1 VSTTFGEAWFLELAG
16 CLDEVRETAA
26 TSAKVGRLARY
37 LATLSDDD
45 LRRACTFLA
54 GRPFPPGDGRRLGM
68 GWAAIAQVL
77 RDLTR
82 VPEAEMH
89 AAYRAHGDLGDT
101 AAILLARYPP
111 AAGLFASRIT
121 LERIERD
128 FVAIAA
134 AQGQASRRA
143 KSAALADLL
152 GRASPREAAYLIKIM
167 TSDMRIG
174 LREGLLLPAIAAA
187 FGRDAATVRQGALLI
202 AEPGEIAVRARAGT
216 LDRVSLV
223 PGRPFRF
230 MLASPLDAPADAF
243 DDRTPVLWVEDK
255 YDGIRVQAHRT
266 PDGVVMLSRTLDN
279 VTAAF
284 PEIPPALAS
293 RDGAY
298 IVDGEVVAWQND
310 RALAFGRLQQRLQR
324 RNPGALVGEI
334 PVVLVAFDLVHL
346 DGRDLLGAPLTERR
360 AALEALRLPPPVRL
374 STASE
379 AATAADLAQ
388 RFAEARAAG
397 NEGIVMK
404 RPDAPYQP
412 GRRGRLWTKWKP
424 GVGTLDVVVVAAE
437 YGHGKRAGV
446 LSDYTF
452 AVRDGSRLAT
462 IGKAYSG
469 LTDAEIKE
477 LTAWFLAHTRQD
489 LGFMR
494 TVDPEVVLEVA
505 FDAITRSDRH
515 DSGFALR
522 FPRIVRIRGDKPPE
536 EINTLDDVRE
546 LFARLTSH
554 AAGPAAGIHAVD
566 DGAMPPE
573 SDAGRRCS
581 RTDNG
586 NFGQN

>member
-1 VSTTFGEAWFLELAG
+1 MSTTLGDAWFLELTQV
-16 CLDEVRETAA
+16 LDEIRGTAA
-26 TSAKVGRLARY
+26 TSTKVARLAGY
-37 LATLSDDD
+37 LATLSDGD

-54 GRPFPPGDGRRLGM
+54 GRPFPPGDGRRLGA

-82 VPEAEMH
+82 APEAEMR
-89 AAYRAHGDLGDT
+89 AAYRAHGDLGD
-101 AAILLARYPP
+101 AAATLLARYPP
-111 AAGLFASRIT
+111 AAGLFVHRLT
-121 LERIERD
+121 LAAVERD
-128 FVAIAA
+128 FAAIAS

-143 KSAALADLL
+143 KSAALAELL
-152 GRASPREAAYLIKIM
+152 GNASPREAAYLIKIM

-187 FGRDAATVRQGALLI
+187 FGRDAGAVRQAALLI
-202 AEPGEIAVRARAGT
+202 AEPGEVAVRARAGT
-216 LDRVSLV
+216 LDHVTLV

-230 MLASPLDAPADAF
+230 MLASPLESPEEAF
-243 DDRTPVLWVEDK
+243 DEPARALWVEDK
-255 YDGIRVQAHRT
+255 YDGVRVQVHRT
-266 PDGVVMLSRTLDN
+266 AAGVVILSRTLDN
-279 VTAAF
+279 VTRAF
-284 PEIPPALAS
+284 PELPPAIAS
-293 RDGAY
+293 RGGTY
-298 IVDGEVVAWQND
+298 ILDGEIVAWRGA

-324 RNPGALVGEI
+324 RNPGALLHEI
-334 PVVLVAFDLVHL
+334 PVALVAFDLVHL
-346 DGRDLLGAPLTERR
+346 DGRDLLRAPLTERR

-374 STASE
+374 STGGE
-379 AATAADLAQ
+379 AATPGDLAK

-437 YGHGKRAGV
+437 YGHGRRAGV

-452 AVRDGSRLAT
+452 AVRSGARLAT

-494 TVDPEVVLEVA
+494 TVEPAVVLEVA

-536 EINTLDDVRE
+536 DINTLDEVRD
-546 LFARLTSH
+546 LFARLS
-554 AAGPAAGIHAVD
+554 ARPDAPV
-566 DGAMPPE
+566 PE
-573 SDAGRRCS
+573 PDAG
-581 RTDNG
+581 
-586 NFGQN
+586 